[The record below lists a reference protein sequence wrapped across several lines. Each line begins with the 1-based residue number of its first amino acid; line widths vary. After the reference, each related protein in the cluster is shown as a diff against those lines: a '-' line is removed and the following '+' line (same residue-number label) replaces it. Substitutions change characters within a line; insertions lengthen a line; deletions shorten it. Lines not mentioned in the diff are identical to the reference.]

1 MKEITRIHIAKI
13 PYDIETTAKKE
24 MTTYVNSL
32 EHYANDKE
40 LFQDIEIRITELL
53 AERGIGAN
61 GVIAID
67 DVTSIRQ
74 QLGEPKD
81 FAADDDIHTDDIQES
96 VNNQPIERKLY
107 RDVDSAVLGG
117 VLSGFASYF
126 RIDTVIVRLIF
137 VVLFFITSGTATL
150 VYIIL
155 WIVVPPARTMAEK
168 LQMSGRPVTLDS
180 IRNLSEN
187 ESNMSP
193 GKVRAQHIRLMVKYF
208 VGSVL
213 MILSICTVIF
223 TIFAAFGV
231 GHFGVAGEITSSEKW
246 VYISAF
252 VLAIISGLL
261 LSALFALGSCVA
273 FLRKNNKKLLISMLI
288 VIAAGLTT
296 FSTAV
301 GLVTC
306 QSWQS
311 DNNESIIRI
320 VNN

>member
-13 PYDIETTAKKE
+13 PYDIEIAAKKE
-24 MTTYVNSL
+24 MTNYVNSL

-53 AERGIGAN
+53 NERGIGAN
-61 GVIAID
+61 GVITID
-67 DVTSIRQ
+67 DVKSIRQ

-81 FAADDDIHTDDIQES
+81 FAADDDIHTDEIQEPA
-96 VNNQPIERKLY
+96 NDQPIERKLY
-107 RDVDSAVLGG
+107 RDVDNAVLGG

-137 VVLFFITSGTATL
+137 VVLFFVTSGMATL
-150 VYIIL
+150 VYVIL
-155 WIVVPPARTMAEK
+155 WIVTPPARTAAEK

-187 ESNMSP
+187 ESNVSS
-193 GKVRAQHIRLMVKYF
+193 GKNRARHIRLIVKYF

-223 TIFAAFGV
+223 TIFAAFGI
-231 GHFGVAGEITSSEKW
+231 GHFGVSSEITSSEKW

-252 VLAIISGLL
+252 ILAIISGLL
-261 LSALFALGSCVA
+261 LAALFALGSCAA
-273 FLRKNNKKLLISMLI
+273 FSQKNNKKLLISMLI

-301 GLVTC
+301 GLLAC
-306 QSWQS
+306 QSWQFN
-311 DNNESIIRI
+311 NNESSIRI
-320 VNN
+320 INN